1 MKDFDIKVPD
11 NCKVT
16 LFGTD
21 NGTIVVPA
29 SVIFDSDRG
38 QADIEIKDVTE
49 VEIGIPKESEHIEIN
64 LACSSLTLRNL
75 AYERIEIDCRESA
88 QIDIENAAG
97 AMDINI
103 MNGQVTLMVPAGY
116 EFTTRNEG
124 RDTSMEYSIPTTANA
139 RNVIELNGKNS
150 VLSIVNR

>member
-38 QADIEIKDVTE
+38 QADIEI
-49 VEIGIPKESEHIEIN
+49 N

-88 QIDIENAAG
+88 QIDIEDAAG

-124 RDTSMEYSIPTTANA
+124 RDTSMEYNIPTTANA